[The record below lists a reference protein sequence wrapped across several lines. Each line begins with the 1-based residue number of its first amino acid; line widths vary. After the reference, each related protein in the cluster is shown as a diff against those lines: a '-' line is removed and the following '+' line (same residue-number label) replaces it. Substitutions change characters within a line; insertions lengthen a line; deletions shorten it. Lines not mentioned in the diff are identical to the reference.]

1 MASNN
6 GGAIA
11 LSEAELIEETVKR
24 LPDMTAS
31 QMRKVLTALKEEIVD
46 CVTQG
51 YKVSL
56 SGIVSLEPTVKAGRK
71 KGTVVH
77 NPFDGTSKTLRADE
91 PDKFVLKVRRSS
103 SISNKFPT
111 LRTADGKA
119 LHDRLYVK
127 PKATAKKR

>member
-1 MASNN
+1 MASN
-6 GGAIA
+6 GAIP

-24 LPDMTAS
+24 LPGVTQS
-31 QMRKVLTALKEEIVD
+31 QMRKMLTALKEEIVD

-56 SGIVSLEPTVKAGRK
+56 SGVASFEPTVKAGRK

-91 PDKFVLKVRRSS
+91 PDKFVLKVKKSS
-103 SISNKFPT
+103 AISRKFPT
-111 LRTADGKA
+111 LRTAAGKE
-119 LHDRLYVK
+119 LHDRLYVE
-127 PKATAKKR
+127 PAKTKR